1 MRARK
6 GSIQEGLT
14 CWEKR
19 GVTGMLQEKT
29 REVGRNFICCVL
41 LSKKGAGKQG
51 VTETYAQ
58 GMGLGCPCMSRSGER
73 LPFYSVDSL
82 LGGDREEDLSRAGTG
97 VCHKVLRHRK
107 GSWSSKKGK

>member
-58 GMGLGCPCMSRSGER
+58 GMGLWCPCMSRSGER
-73 LPFYSVDSL
+73 LPFYECGQL
-82 LGGDREEDLSRAGTG
+82 T
-97 VCHKVLRHRK
+97 
-107 GSWSSKKGK
+107 WW